1 MGAGFEGKIFKIGDG
16 IEGGLSDDG
25 KRLPVYSI
33 GDTTY
38 QSSRI
43 TKMNWPD
50 GRYFGEAGGS
60 GKSMIH
66 QFGENIGRHF
76 NCPAGGEGKSFVYV
90 GSEVS
95 SE

>member
-33 GDTTY
+33 GGG
-38 QSSRI
+38 SE
-43 TKMNWPD
+43 